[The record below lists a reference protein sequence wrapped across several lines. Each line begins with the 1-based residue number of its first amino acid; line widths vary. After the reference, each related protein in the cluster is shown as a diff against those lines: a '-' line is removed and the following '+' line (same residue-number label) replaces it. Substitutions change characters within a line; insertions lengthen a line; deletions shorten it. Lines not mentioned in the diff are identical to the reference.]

1 MNAGPTAVFTDLD
14 RTLIYSARASGR
26 PDVGDLC
33 CVEIYRGEPASF
45 VTPGAAA
52 DLRALDAAAVWVPT
66 TTRTVAQYRRVDLP
80 RGRRDGPDRA
90 LCANG
95 GVLLVDGRP
104 DPAWAE
110 RVRGVV
116 AAAAPA
122 AEVADGFRRRGDALG
137 GGAVAEVRLAEDL
150 FHYAVVDRDRT
161 SDGWLEEFRG
171 WADGLGWRTSLQG
184 SKLYCLPAG
193 LTKAAAA
200 RDLAR
205 TLGATRVLAAGDS
218 LLDADLL
225 VTADAAIRPR
235 HGELEESGWTAPHV
249 TVTAGTGIAAGE
261 EIAAWLVAAR
271 GITPAPP
278 RRAADAG
285 TPGGGPGW

>member
-1 MNAGPTAVFTDLD
+1 MTEPPATGAVFTDLD

-26 PDVGDLC
+26 ADTGGLR
-33 CVEIYRGEPASF
+33 CVEIYRGEQASF
-45 VTPGAAA
+45 VTPAAAA

-66 TTRTVAQYRRVDLP
+66 TTRTVAQYRRIELP
-80 RGRRDGPDRA
+80 RGARSGPDLT

-104 DPAWAE
+104 DPDWAE
-110 RVRGVV
+110 RVREIVGV
-116 AAAAPA
+116 AAAAP
-122 AEVADGFRRRGDALG
+122 EVVAGFRRRGDALG
-137 GGAVAEVRLAEDL
+137 EGAVAEVRLAEDL
-150 FHYAVVDRDRT
+150 FHYAVVDRARV
-161 SDGWLEEFRG
+161 SAGWLEDFRG

-200 RDLAR
+200 TELVAR
-205 TLGATRVLAAGDS
+205 LGATRVVAAGDS

-225 VTADAAIRPR
+225 EVADAAIRPR
-235 HGELEESGWTAPHV
+235 HGELEESGWVAAHV

-261 EIAAWLVAAR
+261 EIAAWLRRSTRR
-271 GITPAPP
+271 GTV
-278 RRAADAG
+278 G
-285 TPGGGPGW
+285 